1 MERLIV
7 ARIGRRY
14 AGWLTGHLSEV
25 RPMPAVAPLPEPYP
39 LLLGTAFLS
48 GRLVTVV
55 DTFPLMGET
64 SEPTEKGLLLRLASP
79 HDHIGF
85 PLPEI
90 QSVLDYSDLRLR
102 EESAGGIWAGLYP
115 WEDAWVS
122 VVHPPAVVR
131 ELARSMASAIHP
143 HVPGRDHAS

>member
-1 MERLIV
+1 M

-25 RPMPAVAPLPEPYP
+25 CPMPPVAPLPEPYP
-39 LLLGTAFLS
+39 FLRGTASLS

-55 DTFPLMGET
+55 DTFPLMGEDFE
-64 SEPTEKGLLLRLASP
+64 SVEGGLLLRLALP
-79 HDHIGF
+79 HDHLGF

-102 EESAGGIWAGLYP
+102 EESAEGIWAGLYP
-115 WEDAWVS
+115 WEDAWIN
-122 VVHPPAVVR
+122 VVHPPAVAR
-131 ELARSMASAIHP
+131 ELARAMASAIHP